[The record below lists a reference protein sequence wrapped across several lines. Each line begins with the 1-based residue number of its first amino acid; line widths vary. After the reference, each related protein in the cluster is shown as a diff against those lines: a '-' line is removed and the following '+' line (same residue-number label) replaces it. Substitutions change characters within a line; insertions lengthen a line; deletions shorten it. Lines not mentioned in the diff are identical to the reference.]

1 MMKNKRAPDFV
12 NQEGYERLG
21 NEIVILAAKDY
32 KRALKV
38 LQKDSNNYTALAEVN
53 SIERFFHGR
62 LYSAITTIDPDVM
75 IRKLREDV
83 GYDEP

>member
-1 MMKNKRAPDFV
+1 MKNKRAPDGV

-21 NEIVILAAKDY
+21 NEIIILATRDY
-32 KRALKV
+32 RSALKI
-38 LQKDSNNYTALAEVN
+38 LQKDPDNYTAQSEVD

-62 LYSAITTIDPDVM
+62 LYSAITDIDPDVL

-83 GYDEP
+83 GYDKS

>member
-1 MMKNKRAPDFV
+1 MKNKRAPDFV

-21 NEIVILAAKDY
+21 NEIIILAAKDY

-38 LQKDSNNYTALAEVN
+38 LQKDPDNYTALGEVD

-62 LYSAITTIDPDVM
+62 LYGAITNIDPDVL
-75 IRKLREDV
+75 IRKLKEDV
-83 GYDEP
+83 GYDKS